1 VTGSP
6 EAEDGVVTARK
17 QVCAKTSLRKNAEV
31 ASGLAT
37 KRAREYATSTA
48 MVERLIQ
55 LGRVEPDFDL
65 MTWCQGIRSYKGSQ
79 QQKRV
84 HNLGKGI
91 TAEKDWKDA
100 MKAQKLTPA
109 YILHMKHKPKKAPKS
124 FHDKTAQLMV
134 DHISSTTYTSQ
145 ATEEVTTPAQA
156 EKAEGNRLLT
166 YLYFSTS
173 KWISE
178 NTGQGKDAKAPEP
191 AQMPENPT
199 DDEE

>member
-1 VTGSP
+1 VYHQIHVLVP
-6 EAEDGVVTARK
+6 ADA
-17 QVCAKTSLRKNAEV
+17 AA
-31 ASGLAT
+31 GLAT
-37 KRAREYATSTA
+37 RRATVDDTSAA

-65 MTWCQGIRSYKGSQ
+65 MTWCQDIRSYKGTQ
-79 QQKRV
+79 QQKGV

-91 TAEKDWKDA
+91 TGQGDWKDA
-100 MKAQKLTPA
+100 IKAQKLTPA
-109 YILHMKHKPKKAPKS
+109 YIHHMKNKPRKAPRS

-134 DHISSTTYTSQ
+134 DHIRSTTYTSQ
-145 ATEEVTTPAQA
+145 VTDKITTPAQA

-173 KWISE
+173 KWITE
-178 NTGQGKDAKAPEP
+178 NPGQGKDAKAPES
-191 AQMPENPT
+191 AEMQENPT